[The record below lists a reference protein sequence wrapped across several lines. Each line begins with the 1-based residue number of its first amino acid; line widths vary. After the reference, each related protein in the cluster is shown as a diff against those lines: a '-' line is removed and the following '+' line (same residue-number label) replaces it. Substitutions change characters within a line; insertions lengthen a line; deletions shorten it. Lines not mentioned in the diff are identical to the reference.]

1 MCYTHSLSTHTL
13 THSLVH
19 FQEMDDIVN
28 TIQETWD
35 GDVDARLSSQCV
47 CERLTTFASKFE
59 STKEKDSG
67 FSPSEF
73 DTAEVSS
80 QYQADVNVHTHVQ
93 KSSTLFYSPI

>member
-1 MCYTHSLSTHTL
+1 M
-13 THSLVH
+13 
-19 FQEMDDIVN
+19 N

-47 CERLTTFASKFE
+47 CERLATFASKFG
-59 STKEKDSG
+59 TIKDKDSG

-80 QYQADVNVHTHVQ
+80 LYQADVFNVNVHIHMYNIYIVYMCRNQ
-93 KSSTLFYSPI
+93 VHYFVALCRYM